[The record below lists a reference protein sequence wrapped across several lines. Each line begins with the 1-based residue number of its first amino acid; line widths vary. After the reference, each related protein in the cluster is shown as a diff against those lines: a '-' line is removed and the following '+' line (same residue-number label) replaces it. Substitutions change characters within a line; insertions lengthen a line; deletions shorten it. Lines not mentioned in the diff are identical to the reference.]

1 MAQAP
6 FRGPGRV
13 AAEAGSI
20 TSWGESPVQ
29 IAANSQPVLMA
40 TPRWWAIAAV
50 DQGLKQ
56 SVPDEGLLRLQLDD

>member
-1 MAQAP
+1 M
-6 FRGPGRV
+6 
-13 AAEAGSI
+13 